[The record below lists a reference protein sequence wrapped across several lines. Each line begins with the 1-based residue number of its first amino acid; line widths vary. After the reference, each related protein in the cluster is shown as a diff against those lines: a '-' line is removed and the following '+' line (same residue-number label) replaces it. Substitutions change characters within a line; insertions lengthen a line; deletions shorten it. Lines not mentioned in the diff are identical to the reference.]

1 MNGTMRNLTM
11 GVAMAVLLAAC
22 GGTAG
27 TSSTG
32 GSGSAGPTGP
42 TGATGPIG
50 ATGPTGSTGPT
61 GGNGLAIT
69 AGARGAISS
78 VSPLTVNGVRFDTTQ
93 AEVRVEGEKRT
104 EAELHKGQVVHIRG
118 EIHGRDGRAATVSFD
133 DDLRGKVDD
142 RGGNHMHVGGHEV
155 EIENETEFEDES
167 LREDSI
173 QPGERIRVSG
183 HRTASGA
190 IRATRIEKEVGS
202 QEDFE
207 VKGYVSSLAAA
218 AVPPAFALRMTP
230 AGADLYQVTLATG
243 ATLPAGIQDGSFV
256 EVRSASKPLAGALTA
271 TAVELEDARNG
282 AENDEAEV
290 EGIVTSGD
298 SMAFVI
304 GSQQIST
311 TTTTVWENGLPE
323 DLLPGAKVEA
333 EGKLDVQGVLLARKV
348 SFRSNVRLQGAPSSP
363 VETSPGVGTFQVLG
377 VTVRVDG
384 LTEWKSS
391 GKGSGLSLASLGTTP
406 LQVRGYRARNGT
418 DVIATR
424 VESRSDDRIILQGPV
439 SSKDTAAGTLA
450 ILGLTVHS
458 NGGTGFRGVDDGSIT
473 ASAFFDAVTVD
484 ATVVKARGKDAAALS
499 GTTLT
504 AEEMEIEGSR

>member
-1 MNGTMRNLTM
+1 MNGTKRNLTI
-11 GVAMAVLLAAC
+11 GVTVAVLLAAC

-27 TSSTG
+27 TSPTG
-32 GSGSAGPTGP
+32 GSGSTG
-42 TGATGPIG
+42 TIG
-50 ATGPTGSTGPT
+50 ATGPTGSTGPA
-61 GGNGLAIT
+61 GGNGVAVT

-78 VSPLTVNGVRFDTTQ
+78 LSPLTVNGVRFDTTQ

-118 EIHGRDGRAATVSFD
+118 EIQGRDGRAATISFD
-133 DDLRGKVDD
+133 DDLRGKVED

-155 EIENETEFEDES
+155 EIENETEFENET

-173 QPGERIRVSG
+173 QPGERVRVSG

-190 IRATRIEKEVGS
+190 IRATRIEKEAGS
-202 QEDFE
+202 HEDFE

-218 AVPPAFALRMTP
+218 SVPPAFALRMTP

-243 ATLPAGIQDGSFV
+243 TTLPAGIQDGSFV

-271 TAVELEDARNG
+271 TTVELQDARNG

-298 SMAFVI
+298 STAFVI

-311 TTTTVWENGLPE
+311 TTTTLWENGLPE

-333 EGKLDVQGVLLARKV
+333 EGTLDAQGVLLARKV
-348 SFRSNVRLQGAPSSP
+348 SFRSNVRLQGAPSNP

-377 VTVRVDG
+377 VIVRVDG

-406 LQVRGYRARNGT
+406 VQVRGYRARNGT

-424 VESRSDDRIILQGPV
+424 VESRNDDRIILQGPV
-439 SSKDTAAGTLA
+439 SSKDAAAGTLA
-450 ILGLTVHS
+450 ILGLTVQS

-504 AEEMEIEGSR
+504 AEQMEIEGSR